1 MGVDFY
7 TCAICEYNFPDCG
20 DYVTCEECYNHFCSD
35 ECASLKPIQT
45 SDEEEFN
52 EDLTSCC
59 LCRKEVANDYILLG
73 VLLRHYNLTKE
84 QVLDLWRQEKNDEDE
99 DEDEDDEEK

>member
-7 TCAICEYNFPDCG
+7 TRAICEYNFPDCG